1 MKGLDNNMA
10 ICVRGQ
16 YPPRIERRPRTAVL
30 VVILMIFL
38 MAAIEGWSL
47 DAVTAVVAASVPA
60 VATMRRAVRGPLSD

>member
-1 MKGLDNNMA
+1 MA

-30 VVILMIFL
+30 VVILVIFL

-47 DAVTAVVAASVPA
+47 DAITAVIAAVAAASVPA